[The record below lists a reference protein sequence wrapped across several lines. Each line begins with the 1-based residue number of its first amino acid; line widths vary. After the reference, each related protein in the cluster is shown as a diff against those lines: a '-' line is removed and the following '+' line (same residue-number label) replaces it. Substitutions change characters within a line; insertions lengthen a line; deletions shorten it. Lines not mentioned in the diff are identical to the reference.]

1 MLCSKIYSV
10 IVTIVYYSQR
20 IIIPYYYYVLMFICL
35 YSNDLIGYNRY
46 SNILYI
52 QEIEDDRRE
61 NSENIIP
68 TNISTFQMS
77 VVLPQWN

>member
-20 IIIPYYYYVLMFICL
+20 IIIPYYYVLMFICL

-52 QEIEDDRRE
+52 Q
-61 NSENIIP
+61 
-68 TNISTFQMS
+68 
-77 VVLPQWN
+77 